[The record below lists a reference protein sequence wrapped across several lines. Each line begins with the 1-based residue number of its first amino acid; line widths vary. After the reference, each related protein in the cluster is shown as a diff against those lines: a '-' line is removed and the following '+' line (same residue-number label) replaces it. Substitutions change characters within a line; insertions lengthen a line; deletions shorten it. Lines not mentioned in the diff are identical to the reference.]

1 MDRIIDLTD
10 FSFFFL
16 LFSFSKSFSD
26 YIILHSFT
34 KDKYNKYVTL
44 FTTVFLYTIYDRTN
58 QLLKSTEDNLT
69 GFDYLHLLKLGLL
82 FLIYFV
88 VIAVCTE
95 GTTKKKLLRTFG
107 IITLSQIKWIL
118 SGMTESYFFLNEH
131 NGVVVE
137 DMPSYQMRI
146 EVLLSISLIYFV
158 FGYLFALLIRLFS
171 KNKKSTFS
179 LKYAYFY
186 FFPIANIIPAV
197 LLLGIIPANANVN
210 VEYEKSYSII
220 CSFIYIIAFS
230 IDIFSIFII
239 DRIIRTD
246 EENKQLT
253 IIATKNK
260 LEYQS
265 ALIVKEEQEHLK
277 RFRHDIRNINKTVK
291 SLIEAG
297 ETDKAIQLLDESSVE
312 AEKTSGVTLCRCN
325 IINTVLYMKSN
336 EAKEHGI
343 AIFCNVTESSACK
356 LSDIDISRV
365 LLNLCDN
372 AINAAKECE
381 KKQIKIDIEINDKLI
396 KINTENH
403 YIPSKTKRPSPEH
416 GNGTK
421 IIKQISKKYGGEY
434 KAEATDR
441 IYKTQTYLRNIN
453 IE

>member
-26 YIILHSFT
+26 FVIIHSFI
-34 KDKYNKYVTL
+34 KDKYNKFVTL
-44 FTTVFLYTIYDRTN
+44 FTTVFLYTLYDIINQNLKPIEDESNDLIYLFFVSVG
-58 QLLKSTEDNLT
+58 LLFSVHFTTISVCTEDTLKNKFFHSVEITFLSLVKWIFT
-69 GFDYLHLLKLGLL
+69 GMTSSFFFINELNGTANSLPSYEMSLGLL
-82 FLIYFV
+82 LC
-88 VIAVCTE
+88 A
-95 GTTKKKLLRTFG
+95 
-107 IITLSQIKWIL
+107 
-118 SGMTESYFFLNEH
+118 
-131 NGVVVE
+131 
-137 DMPSYQMRI
+137 
-146 EVLLSISLIYFV
+146 SLIYFV
-158 FGYLFALLIRLFS
+158 YGYLFALMIKLFS
-171 KNKKSTFS
+171 KNMRSTFS

-197 LLLGIIPANANVN
+197 LLLGITPTKAN
-210 VEYEKSYSII
+210 VEYEKGYSII

-230 IDIFSIFII
+230 IDLFSIFII
-239 DRIIRTD
+239 DRIIYTD
-246 EENKQLT
+246 ERNKQLT
-253 IIATKNK
+253 VIATKNK

-291 SLIEAG
+291 GLIEAG

-343 AIFCNVTESSACK
+343 AILCNVTESSTCK
-356 LSDIDISRV
+356 LSDIDISRI

-372 AINAAKECE
+372 AINASKECDE
-381 KKQIKIDIEINDKLI
+381 KQINIDIEINDKVI

-403 YIPSKTKRPSPEH
+403 YIPNKTKKPSPEH

-421 IIKQISKKYGGEY
+421 IIKRISKKYGGEY
-434 KAEATDR
+434 KAEATDG

>member
-26 YIILHSFT
+26 FVIIHSFM
-34 KDKYNKYVTL
+34 KDKYNKFVTL
-44 FTTVFLYTIYDRTN
+44 FTTVFLYTLYDITN
-58 QLLKSTEDNLT
+58 QNLKPIEDESN
-69 GFDYLHLLKLGLL
+69 GFNYTFLVAVGLL
-82 FLIYFV
+82 FLVHFTTIT
-88 VIAVCTE
+88 VCTE
-95 GTTKKKLLRTFG
+95 GTLKNKFFHSVEITF
-107 IITLSQIKWIL
+107 LSLVKWIL
-118 SGMTESYFFLNEH
+118 TGMTGSYFFINELN
-131 NGVVVE
+131 GTA
-137 DMPSYQMRI
+137 DSLPSYEMSLG
-146 EVLLSISLIYFV
+146 LLLCASLIYFV
-158 FGYLFALLIRLFS
+158 YGYLFALLFKLFS
-171 KNKKSTFS
+171 KNMRSTFS

-197 LLLGIIPANANVN
+197 LLLGITPSNAKI
-210 VEYEKSYSII
+210 EYEKGYSII
-220 CSFIYIIAFS
+220 CTFIYIIAFS
-230 IDIFSIFII
+230 IDLFSILII
-239 DRIIRTD
+239 DRIIYTD
-246 EENKQLT
+246 ERNKQLT
-253 IIATKNK
+253 VIATKNE

-265 ALIVKEEQEHLK
+265 ALIVKEEQEHL
-277 RFRHDIRNINKTVK
+277 RQFRHDIRNINKTVK
-291 SLIEAG
+291 SLLEAG
-297 ETDKAIQLLDESSVE
+297 KTDEAMKLLDESSVE
-312 AEKTSGVTLCRCN
+312 AEKTSDVTLCRCN

-336 EAKEHGI
+336 EAKEYGI
-343 AIFCNVTESSACK
+343 AILCNVTESSACK

-434 KAEATDR
+434 KAEATDG

>member
-26 YIILHSFT
+26 FVIIHSFM
-34 KDKYNKYVTL
+34 KDKYNKFVTL
-44 FTTVFLYTIYDRTN
+44 FTTVFLYTLYDIIN
-58 QLLKSTEDNLT
+58 QILKSIEDNLT
-69 GFDYLHLLKLGLL
+69 GFDYLFLLRLGLL
-82 FLIYFV
+82 FLIYFI
-88 VIAVCTE
+88 VISVCTE
-95 GTTKKKLLRTFG
+95 GTTKKKVLRTFE
-107 IITLSQIKWIL
+107 IIILSQIKWIF
-118 SGMTESYFFLNEH
+118 SGMTESFFFINEQ

-137 DMPSYQMRI
+137 NMPSYQMRI
-146 EVLLSISLIYFV
+146 DELLSISLIYFV
-158 FGYLFALLIRLFS
+158 YGYLFALMIKMFS
-171 KNKKSTFS
+171 KNMRSTFS

-197 LLLGIIPANANVN
+197 LLLGKTPTKANI
-210 VEYEKSYSII
+210 EYEKGYFII
-220 CSFIYIIAFS
+220 CTFIYIIAFS
-230 IDIFSIFII
+230 IDLLSIFII
-239 DRIIRTD
+239 DRIIYTD
-246 EENKQLT
+246 ERNKQLT
-253 IIATKNK
+253 VIATKNK

-265 ALIVKEEQEHLK
+265 ALIVKEEQENLK

-291 SLIEAG
+291 GLIEAG

-343 AIFCNVTESSACK
+343 TILCNVTESSACK
-356 LSDIDISRV
+356 LSDIDISRI

-372 AINAAKECE
+372 AINAAKECDE
-381 KKQIKIDIEINDKLI
+381 KQIKIDIEINDKVI

-403 YIPSKTKRPSPEH
+403 YIPNKTKKPSPEH

-421 IIKQISKKYGGEY
+421 IIKQIAKKYGGEY
-434 KAEATDR
+434 KAEATDG

>member
-26 YIILHSFT
+26 FVIIHSFM
-34 KDKYNKYVTL
+34 KDKYNKFVTL
-44 FTTVFLYTIYDRTN
+44 FTTIFLYTLYDIIN
-58 QLLKSTEDNLT
+58 QNLKPIEDESNGLS
-69 GFDYLHLLKLGLL
+69 YLFLVSVGLL
-82 FLIYFV
+82 FSVHFITISF
-88 VIAVCTE
+88 CTE
-95 GTTKKKLLRTFG
+95 GTLKNKFFHSVEITF
-107 IITLSQIKWIL
+107 LSLIKWIL
-118 SGMTESYFFLNEH
+118 TGMTSSFFFINELN
-131 NGVVVE
+131 GTT
-137 DMPSYQMRI
+137 DSLPSYEMSLG
-146 EVLLSISLIYFV
+146 LLLCASLIYFV
-158 FGYLFALLIRLFS
+158 YGYLFALLIKLFS
-171 KNKKSTFS
+171 KNKRSAFS

-197 LLLGIIPANANVN
+197 LLLGLIPENAN

-246 EENKQLT
+246 EMNKQLT
-253 IIATKNK
+253 VIATKNE

-265 ALIVKEEQEHLK
+265 ALIVKEEQEHL
-277 RFRHDIRNINKTVK
+277 RRIRHDIRNINKTVK
-291 SLIEAG
+291 GLLEAG
-297 ETDKAIQLLDESSVE
+297 ETDKAMQLLDESSVE
-312 AEKTSGVTLCRCN
+312 AEKISGITLCRCS

-343 AIFCNVTESSACK
+343 TILSNVTESSVCK
-356 LSDIDISRV
+356 ITDIDISRI

-372 AINAAKECE
+372 TINAAKECDE
-381 KKQIKIDIEINDKLI
+381 KQVKIDIEINDKVI

-403 YIPSKTKRPSPEH
+403 FIPHKTRKPSPEH

-434 KAEATDR
+434 KAEATYG

>member
-26 YIILHSFT
+26 FVIIHSFM
-34 KDKYNKYVTL
+34 KDKYNKFVTL
-44 FTTVFLYTIYDRTN
+44 FTTVFLYTLYDITN
-58 QLLKSTEDNLT
+58 QNLKPIEDESN
-69 GFDYLHLLKLGLL
+69 GFDYTFLVAVGLL
-82 FLIYFV
+82 FLVHFTTIT
-88 VIAVCTE
+88 VCTE
-95 GTTKKKLLRTFG
+95 GTLKNKFFHSVEITF
-107 IITLSQIKWIL
+107 LSLVKWIL
-118 SGMTESYFFLNEH
+118 TGMTGSFFFINEV
-131 NGVVVE
+131 NGTA
-137 DMPSYQMRI
+137 DSLPSYEMSLS
-146 EVLLSISLIYFV
+146 LLLCTSLIYFV
-158 FGYLFALLIRLFS
+158 YGYLFALLFKLFS
-171 KNKKSTFS
+171 KNMRSTFS

-197 LLLGIIPANANVN
+197 LLLEITPSNAKI
-210 VEYEKSYSII
+210 EYEKGYSII
-220 CSFIYIIAFS
+220 CTFIYIIAFS
-230 IDIFSIFII
+230 IDLFSILII
-239 DRIIRTD
+239 DRIIYTD
-246 EENKQLT
+246 ERNKQLT
-253 IIATKNK
+253 VIATKNE

-265 ALIVKEEQEHLK
+265 ALIVKEEQEHLR

-291 SLIEAG
+291 SLLEAG
-297 ETDKAIQLLDESSVE
+297 KTDEAMKLLDESSVE

-343 AIFCNVTESSACK
+343 AILCNVTESSACK

-434 KAEATDR
+434 KAEATDG

>member
-26 YIILHSFT
+26 FVIIHSFM
-34 KDKYNKYVTL
+34 KDKYNKFVTL
-44 FTTVFLYTIYDRTN
+44 FTTVFLYTIYDRIN
-58 QLLKSTEDNLT
+58 QISKSIEDNLT
-69 GFDYLHLLKLGLL
+69 GFDYLFLLRLGLL
-82 FLIYFV
+82 FLIYFI
-88 VIAVCTE
+88 VISVCTE
-95 GTTKKKLLRTFG
+95 GTTKKKVLRTFE
-107 IITLSQIKWIL
+107 IIILSQIKWIL
-118 SGMTESYFFLNEH
+118 SGMTESFFFINEQ

-137 DMPSYQMRI
+137 DMPSYQMRMD
-146 EVLLSISLIYFV
+146 ELLSISLIYFV
-158 FGYLFALLIRLFS
+158 YSYLFALIIKLFS
-171 KNKKSTFS
+171 KNKRSTFS

-197 LLLGIIPANANVN
+197 LLLGLIPTKAS
-210 VEYEKSYSII
+210 VEYEKGYFII

-230 IDIFSIFII
+230 IDLFSIFII
-239 DRIIRTD
+239 DRIIQTD
-246 EENKQLT
+246 EKNKQLT
-253 IIATKNK
+253 VIATKNK

-336 EAKEHGI
+336 EAKEHGLTI
-343 AIFCNVTESSACK
+343 LSNVTESSTCK
-356 LSDIDISRV
+356 LSNIDISRI

-372 AINAAKECE
+372 AINAAKECNE
-381 KKQIKIDIEINDKLI
+381 KQIKIDIEINDKVI

-403 YIPSKTKRPSPEH
+403 YIPNKTKKPSPEH

-421 IIKQISKKYGGEY
+421 IIKRISKKYGGEY
-434 KAEATDR
+434 KAETTDG

>member
-1 MDRIIDLTD
+1 MDRIIDLTE

-26 YIILHSFT
+26 FVIIHSFM
-34 KDKYNKYVTL
+34 KDKYNKFVTL
-44 FTTVFLYTIYDRTN
+44 FTTVFLYTLYDIIN
-58 QLLKSTEDNLT
+58 QILKSIEDNLT
-69 GFDYLHLLKLGLL
+69 GFDYLFLLRLGLL
-82 FLIYFV
+82 FLIYFI
-88 VIAVCTE
+88 VISVCTE
-95 GTTKKKLLRTFG
+95 GTTKKKVLRTFE
-107 IITLSQIKWIL
+107 IIILSQIKWIF
-118 SGMTESYFFLNEH
+118 SGMTESFFFINEQ

-137 DMPSYQMRI
+137 NMPSYQMRI
-146 EVLLSISLIYFV
+146 DELLSISLIYFV
-158 FGYLFALLIRLFS
+158 YGYLFALMIKMFS
-171 KNKKSTFS
+171 KNMRSTFS

-197 LLLGIIPANANVN
+197 LLLGKTPTKAN
-210 VEYEKSYSII
+210 VEYEKGYFII
-220 CSFIYIIAFS
+220 CTFIYIIAFS
-230 IDIFSIFII
+230 IDLLSIFII
-239 DRIIRTD
+239 DRIIYTD
-246 EENKQLT
+246 ERNKQLT
-253 IIATKNK
+253 VIATKNE

-265 ALIVKEEQEHLK
+265 ALIVKEEQEHLR

-291 SLIEAG
+291 SLLEAG
-297 ETDKAIQLLDESSVE
+297 KTDEAMKLLDESSVE
-312 AEKTSGVTLCRCN
+312 AEKTSGVTLCRCH

-343 AIFCNVTESSACK
+343 AILCNVTENSACK

-372 AINAAKECE
+372 AINATKECD

-403 YIPSKTKRPSPEH
+403 YIPSKTKKPSPEH

-434 KAEATDR
+434 KAVATDR

>member
-26 YIILHSFT
+26 FVIIHSFM
-34 KDKYNKYVTL
+34 KDKYNKFVTL
-44 FTTVFLYTIYDRTN
+44 FTTVFLYTLYDITN
-58 QLLKSTEDNLT
+58 QNLKPIEDESN
-69 GFDYLHLLKLGLL
+69 GFSYTFLVAVGLL
-82 FLIYFV
+82 FLVHFTTIT
-88 VIAVCTE
+88 VCTE
-95 GTTKKKLLRTFG
+95 GTLKNKFFHSVEITF
-107 IITLSQIKWIL
+107 LSLVKWIL
-118 SGMTESYFFLNEH
+118 TGMTGSFFFINELNGTVG
-131 NGVVVE
+131 NL
-137 DMPSYQMRI
+137 PSYEMSLS
-146 EVLLSISLIYFV
+146 LLLCASLIYFV
-158 FGYLFALLIRLFS
+158 YGYLFALLFKLFS
-171 KNKKSTFS
+171 KNMRSTFS

-197 LLLGIIPANANVN
+197 LVLGLIPSKAS
-210 VEYEKSYSII
+210 VEYEKGYSII
-220 CSFIYIIAFS
+220 CTFIYIIAFS
-230 IDIFSIFII
+230 IDLFSILII
-239 DRIIRTD
+239 DRIIYTD
-246 EENKQLT
+246 ERNKQLT
-253 IIATKNK
+253 VIATKNE

-265 ALIVKEEQEHLK
+265 ALIVKEKQEHLR

-291 SLIEAG
+291 SLLEAG
-297 ETDKAIQLLDESSVE
+297 KTDEAMKLLDESSVE

-343 AIFCNVTESSACK
+343 TILCNVTESSACK

-372 AINAAKECE
+372 AINATKECDE
-381 KKQIKIDIEINDKLI
+381 KQIKIDIEINDKLI

-403 YIPSKTKRPSPEH
+403 YIPSKTKRPSPEQ

-434 KAEATDR
+434 KAEAANG

>member
-1 MDRIIDLTD
+1 MDRIVDLTD

-26 YIILHSFT
+26 FVIIHSFM
-34 KDKYNKYVTL
+34 KDKYNKFVTL
-44 FTTVFLYTIYDRTN
+44 FTTVFLYTLYDITN
-58 QLLKSTEDNLT
+58 QNLKPIEDESN
-69 GFDYLHLLKLGLL
+69 GFSYTFLVAVGLL
-82 FLIYFV
+82 FLVHFTTIT
-88 VIAVCTE
+88 VCTE
-95 GTTKKKLLRTFG
+95 GTLKNKFFHSVEITF
-107 IITLSQIKWIL
+107 LSLVKWIL
-118 SGMTESYFFLNEH
+118 TGMTGSFFFINELN
-131 NGVVVE
+131 GTA
-137 DMPSYQMRI
+137 DSLPSYEMSLS
-146 EVLLSISLIYFV
+146 LLLCASLIYFV
-158 FGYLFALLIRLFS
+158 YGYLFALLFKLFS
-171 KNKKSTFS
+171 KNKRSTFS

-197 LLLGIIPANANVN
+197 LLLGIIPSKAI
-210 VEYEKSYSII
+210 VEYEKGYFII
-220 CSFIYIIAFS
+220 CAFIYIIAFS
-230 IDIFSIFII
+230 IDLLSIFII
-239 DRIIRTD
+239 DRIIYTD
-246 EENKQLT
+246 ERNKQLT
-253 IIATKNK
+253 VIATKNE

-265 ALIVKEEQEHLK
+265 ALIVKEEQEHLR

-291 SLIEAG
+291 SLLEAG
-297 ETDKAIQLLDESSVE
+297 KTDEAMKLLDESSVE

-343 AIFCNVTESSACK
+343 AILCNVTESSACK

-372 AINAAKECE
+372 AINAAKECDE
-381 KKQIKIDIEINDKLI
+381 KQIKIDIEINDKLI

-434 KAEATDR
+434 KAEATDG

>member
-26 YIILHSFT
+26 FVIIHSFM
-34 KDKYNKYVTL
+34 KDKYNKFVTL
-44 FTTVFLYTIYDRTN
+44 FTTVFLYTLYDITN
-58 QLLKSTEDNLT
+58 QNLKPIEDESN
-69 GFDYLHLLKLGLL
+69 GFNYTFLVAVGLL
-82 FLIYFV
+82 FLVHFTTIT
-88 VIAVCTE
+88 VCTE
-95 GTTKKKLLRTFG
+95 GTLKNKFFHSVEITF
-107 IITLSQIKWIL
+107 LSLVKWIL
-118 SGMTESYFFLNEH
+118 TGMTGSYFFINELN
-131 NGVVVE
+131 GTA
-137 DMPSYQMRI
+137 DSLPSYEMSLG
-146 EVLLSISLIYFV
+146 LLLCASLIYFV
-158 FGYLFALLIRLFS
+158 YGYLFALLFKLFS
-171 KNKKSTFS
+171 KNMRSTFS

-197 LLLGIIPANANVN
+197 LLLGITPSNAKI
-210 VEYEKSYSII
+210 EYEKGYSII
-220 CSFIYIIAFS
+220 CTFIYIIAFS
-230 IDIFSIFII
+230 IDLLSIFII
-239 DRIIRTD
+239 DRIIYTD
-246 EENKQLT
+246 ERNKQLT
-253 IIATKNK
+253 VIATKNE

-291 SLIEAG
+291 SLLEAG
-297 ETDKAIQLLDESSVE
+297 KTDEAMKLLDESSVE

-343 AIFCNVTESSACK
+343 AILCNVTESSACK

-434 KAEATDR
+434 KAEATDG

>member
-26 YIILHSFT
+26 FVIIHSFM
-34 KDKYNKYVTL
+34 KDKYNKFITL
-44 FTTVFLYTIYDRTN
+44 FTTVFLYTLYDITN
-58 QLLKSTEDNLT
+58 QNLKPIEDESNDLSYT
-69 GFDYLHLLKLGLL
+69 FLVAVGLL
-82 FLIYFV
+82 FLVHFTTIT
-88 VIAVCTE
+88 VCTE
-95 GTTKKKLLRTFG
+95 GTLKNKFFHSVEITF
-107 IITLSQIKWIL
+107 LSLVKWIL
-118 SGMTESYFFLNEH
+118 TGMTGSFFFINEV
-131 NGVVVE
+131 NGTA
-137 DMPSYQMRI
+137 DSLPSYEMSLG
-146 EVLLSISLIYFV
+146 LLLCASLIYFV
-158 FGYLFALLIRLFS
+158 YGYLFALLFKLFS
-171 KNKKSTFS
+171 KNMRSTFS

-197 LLLGIIPANANVN
+197 LLLGITPSNAKI
-210 VEYEKSYSII
+210 EYEKGYSII
-220 CSFIYIIAFS
+220 CTFIYIIAFS
-230 IDIFSIFII
+230 IDLFSILII
-239 DRIIRTD
+239 DRIIYTD
-246 EENKQLT
+246 ERNKQLT
-253 IIATKNK
+253 VIATKNE

-265 ALIVKEEQEHLK
+265 ALIVKEEQEHLR

-291 SLIEAG
+291 SLLEAG
-297 ETDKAIQLLDESSVE
+297 KTDEAMKLLDESSVE

-343 AIFCNVTESSACK
+343 AILCNVTESSACK

-434 KAEATDR
+434 KAEATNG

>member
-26 YIILHSFT
+26 FVIIHSFM
-34 KDKYNKYVTL
+34 KDKYNKFVTL
-44 FTTVFLYTIYDRTN
+44 FTTVFLYTLYDITN
-58 QLLKSTEDNLT
+58 QNLKPIEDESN
-69 GFDYLHLLKLGLL
+69 GFDYTFLVAVGLL
-82 FLIYFV
+82 FLVHFTTIT
-88 VIAVCTE
+88 VCTE
-95 GTTKKKLLRTFG
+95 GTLKNKFFHSVEITF
-107 IITLSQIKWIL
+107 LSLVKWIL
-118 SGMTESYFFLNEH
+118 TGMTGSFFFINELN
-131 NGVVVE
+131 GTA
-137 DMPSYQMRI
+137 DSLPSYEMSLS
-146 EVLLSISLIYFV
+146 LLLCTSLIYFV
-158 FGYLFALLIRLFS
+158 YGYLFALLFKLFS
-171 KNKKSTFS
+171 KNMRSTFS

-197 LLLGIIPANANVN
+197 LLLGITPSNAKI
-210 VEYEKSYSII
+210 EYEKGYSII
-220 CSFIYIIAFS
+220 CTFIYIIAFS
-230 IDIFSIFII
+230 IDLFSILII
-239 DRIIRTD
+239 DRIIYTD
-246 EENKQLT
+246 ERNKQLT
-253 IIATKNK
+253 VIATKNE

-265 ALIVKEEQEHLK
+265 ALIVKEEQEHL
-277 RFRHDIRNINKTVK
+277 RQFRHDIRNINKTVK
-291 SLIEAG
+291 SLLEAG
-297 ETDKAIQLLDESSVE
+297 KTDEAMKLLDESSVE
-312 AEKTSGVTLCRCN
+312 AEKTSDVTLCRCN

-336 EAKEHGI
+336 EAKEYGI
-343 AIFCNVTESSACK
+343 AILCNVTESSACK

-434 KAEATDR
+434 KAEATDG

>member
-26 YIILHSFT
+26 FVIIHSFM
-34 KDKYNKYVTL
+34 KDKYNKFVTL
-44 FTTVFLYTIYDRTN
+44 FTTVFLYTLYDITN
-58 QLLKSTEDNLT
+58 QNLKPIEDESN
-69 GFDYLHLLKLGLL
+69 GFNYTFLVAVGLL
-82 FLIYFV
+82 FLVHFTTIT
-88 VIAVCTE
+88 VCTE
-95 GTTKKKLLRTFG
+95 GTLKNKFFHSVEITF
-107 IITLSQIKWIL
+107 LSLVKWIL
-118 SGMTESYFFLNEH
+118 TGMTSSFFFINELNGTVG
-131 NGVVVE
+131 NL
-137 DMPSYQMRI
+137 PSYEMSLS
-146 EVLLSISLIYFV
+146 LLLCASLIYFV
-158 FGYLFALLIRLFS
+158 YGYLFALLFKLFS
-171 KNKKSTFS
+171 KNMRSTFS

-186 FFPIANIIPAV
+186 FFPIMNIIPAV
-197 LLLGIIPANANVN
+197 LVLGLIPSKAS
-210 VEYEKSYSII
+210 VEYEKGYFII
-220 CSFIYIIAFS
+220 CDFIYIIAFS
-230 IDIFSIFII
+230 IDLFSIFII
-239 DRIIRTD
+239 DRIIYTD
-246 EENKQLT
+246 ERNKQLT
-253 IIATKNK
+253 VIATKNE

-265 ALIVKEEQEHLK
+265 ALIVKEEQEHLR

-291 SLIEAG
+291 SLLEAG
-297 ETDKAIQLLDESSVE
+297 KTDEAMKLLDESSVE
-312 AEKTSGVTLCRCN
+312 AEKTSDVTLCRCN

-336 EAKEHGI
+336 EAKEYGI
-343 AIFCNVTESSACK
+343 AILCNVTESSACK

-434 KAEATDR
+434 KAEATDG

>member
-26 YIILHSFT
+26 FVIIHSFM
-34 KDKYNKYVTL
+34 KDKYNKFVTL
-44 FTTVFLYTIYDRTN
+44 FTTVFLYTLYDITN
-58 QLLKSTEDNLT
+58 QNLKPIEDESNGLSYT
-69 GFDYLHLLKLGLL
+69 FLVAVGLL
-82 FLIYFV
+82 FLVHFTTIT
-88 VIAVCTE
+88 VCTE
-95 GTTKKKLLRTFG
+95 GTLKNKFFHSVEITF
-107 IITLSQIKWIL
+107 LSLVKWIL
-118 SGMTESYFFLNEH
+118 TGMTGSFFFINELNGTVG
-131 NGVVVE
+131 NL
-137 DMPSYQMRI
+137 PSYEMSLG
-146 EVLLSISLIYFV
+146 LLLCASLIYFV
-158 FGYLFALLIRLFS
+158 YGYLFALLFKLFS
-171 KNKKSTFS
+171 KNMRSTFS

-197 LLLGIIPANANVN
+197 LVLGLIPSKAS
-210 VEYEKSYSII
+210 VEYEKGYFII
-220 CSFIYIIAFS
+220 CAFIYIIAFS
-230 IDIFSIFII
+230 IDLLSIFII
-239 DRIIRTD
+239 DRIIYTD
-246 EENKQLT
+246 ERNKQLT
-253 IIATKNK
+253 VIATKNE

-291 SLIEAG
+291 SLLEAG
-297 ETDKAIQLLDESSVE
+297 KIDEAMKLLDESSVE
-312 AEKTSGVTLCRCN
+312 AEKTFDVTLCRCN

-336 EAKEHGI
+336 EAKEYGI
-343 AIFCNVTESSACK
+343 AILCNVTESSACK

-372 AINAAKECE
+372 TINAAKECE

-403 YIPSKTKRPSPEH
+403 YIPSKTKKPSPEH

>member
-26 YIILHSFT
+26 FVIIHSFM
-34 KDKYNKYVTL
+34 KDKYNKFVTL
-44 FTTVFLYTIYDRTN
+44 FTTVFLYTLYDITN
-58 QLLKSTEDNLT
+58 QNLKPIEDESN
-69 GFDYLHLLKLGLL
+69 GFNYTFLVAVGLL
-82 FLIYFV
+82 FLVHFTTIT
-88 VIAVCTE
+88 VCTE
-95 GTTKKKLLRTFG
+95 GTLKNKFFHSVEITF
-107 IITLSQIKWIL
+107 LSLVKWIL
-118 SGMTESYFFLNEH
+118 TGMTGSFFFINELN
-131 NGVVVE
+131 GTVGKL
-137 DMPSYQMRI
+137 PSYEMSLS
-146 EVLLSISLIYFV
+146 LLLCASLIYFV
-158 FGYLFALLIRLFS
+158 YGYLFALLFKLFS
-171 KNKKSTFS
+171 KNMRSTFS

-197 LLLGIIPANANVN
+197 LLLGIIPSKAI
-210 VEYEKSYSII
+210 VEYKKGYFII
-220 CSFIYIIAFS
+220 CAFIYIIAFS
-230 IDIFSIFII
+230 IDLLSIFII
-239 DRIIRTD
+239 DRIIYTD
-246 EENKQLT
+246 ERNKQLT
-253 IIATKNK
+253 VIATKNK

-265 ALIVKEEQEHLK
+265 ALIVKEEQEHLR

-291 SLIEAG
+291 SLLEAG
-297 ETDKAIQLLDESSVE
+297 KTDEAMKLLDESSVE
-312 AEKTSGVTLCRCN
+312 AEKTSDVTLCRCN

-336 EAKEHGI
+336 EAKEYGI
-343 AIFCNVTESSACK
+343 AILCNVTESSACK

-434 KAEATDR
+434 KAEATDG

>member
-26 YIILHSFT
+26 FVIIHSFM
-34 KDKYNKYVTL
+34 KDKYNKFVTL
-44 FTTVFLYTIYDRTN
+44 FTTVFLYTLYDIIN
-58 QLLKSTEDNLT
+58 QILKSIEDNLT
-69 GFDYLHLLKLGLL
+69 GFDYLFLLRLGLL
-82 FLIYFV
+82 FLIYFI
-88 VIAVCTE
+88 VISVCTE
-95 GTTKKKLLRTFG
+95 GTTKKKILRTFE
-107 IITLSQIKWIL
+107 IIILSQIKWIF
-118 SGMTESYFFLNEH
+118 SGMTESFFFINEQ

-137 DMPSYQMRI
+137 NMPSYQMRI
-146 EVLLSISLIYFV
+146 DELLSISLIYFV
-158 FGYLFALLIRLFS
+158 YGYLFALMIKMFS
-171 KNKKSTFS
+171 KNMRSTFS

-197 LLLGIIPANANVN
+197 LLLGKTPTKAN
-210 VEYEKSYSII
+210 VEYEKGYFII
-220 CSFIYIIAFS
+220 CTFIYIIAFS
-230 IDIFSIFII
+230 IDLFSIFII
-239 DRIIRTD
+239 DRIIQTD
-246 EENKQLT
+246 ERNKQLT
-253 IIATKNK
+253 VIATKNK

-265 ALIVKEEQEHLK
+265 ALIVKEEQENLK

-291 SLIEAG
+291 GLIEAG

-343 AIFCNVTESSACK
+343 AISCNVTESSTCK
-356 LSDIDISRV
+356 LSDIDISRI

-372 AINAAKECE
+372 AINATKECDE
-381 KKQIKIDIEINDKLI
+381 KQIKIDIEINDKVI

-403 YIPSKTKRPSPEH
+403 YIPNKTKKPSPEH

-434 KAEATDR
+434 KAEATDG

>member
-26 YIILHSFT
+26 FVIIHSFM
-34 KDKYNKYVTL
+34 KDKYNKFVTL
-44 FTTVFLYTIYDRTN
+44 FTTIFLYTLYDMTN
-58 QLLKSTEDNLT
+58 QN
-69 GFDYLHLLKLGLL
+69 LKLIEDESNGLSYLFLLSVGLL
-82 FLIYFV
+82 FLVHFTTIT
-88 VIAVCTE
+88 VCTE
-95 GTTKKKLLRTFG
+95 GTLKNKFFHSVEITF
-107 IITLSQIKWIL
+107 LSLAKWIFT
-118 SGMTESYFFLNEH
+118 GMTSSFFFINEV
-131 NGVVVE
+131 NGTA
-137 DMPSYQMRI
+137 DSSPSYEMSLD
-146 EVLLSISLIYFV
+146 LLLCASLIYFV
-158 FGYLFALLIRLFS
+158 YGYLFALMIKLFS
-171 KNKKSTFS
+171 KNMRSTFS

-197 LLLGIIPANANVN
+197 LLLGITPSNAKI
-210 VEYEKSYSII
+210 EYEKGYSII
-220 CSFIYIIAFS
+220 CTFIYIIAFS
-230 IDIFSIFII
+230 IDLFSILII
-239 DRIIRTD
+239 DRIIYTD
-246 EENKQLT
+246 ERNKQLT
-253 IIATKNK
+253 VIATKNE

-265 ALIVKEEQEHLK
+265 ALIVKEEQEHLR

-291 SLIEAG
+291 SLLEAG
-297 ETDKAIQLLDESSVE
+297 KTDEAMKLLDESSVE

-336 EAKEHGI
+336 EAKEYGI
-343 AIFCNVTESSACK
+343 AILCNVTESSACK

-372 AINAAKECE
+372 AINATKECDE
-381 KKQIKIDIEINDKLI
+381 KQIKIDIEINDKVI

-434 KAEATDR
+434 KAVAADG

>member
-26 YIILHSFT
+26 FVIIHSFM
-34 KDKYNKYVTL
+34 KDKYNKFVTL
-44 FTTVFLYTIYDRTN
+44 FTTIFLYTLYDITN
-58 QLLKSTEDNLT
+58 QNLKPIEDESNDFSYTFLVAV
-69 GFDYLHLLKLGLL
+69 GLL
-82 FLIYFV
+82 FLVHFTTIS
-88 VIAVCTE
+88 VCTE
-95 GTTKKKLLRTFG
+95 GTLKNKFFHSVEITF
-107 IITLSQIKWIL
+107 LSLVKWIL
-118 SGMTESYFFLNEH
+118 TGMTGSFFFINELN
-131 NGVVVE
+131 GTA
-137 DMPSYQMRI
+137 DSLPSYEMSLG
-146 EVLLSISLIYFV
+146 LLLCASLIYFV
-158 FGYLFALLIRLFS
+158 YGYLFALLFKLFS
-171 KNKKSTFS
+171 KNMRSTFS

-197 LLLGIIPANANVN
+197 LLLGITPSKAS
-210 VEYEKSYSII
+210 VEYEKCYFII
-220 CSFIYIIAFS
+220 CTFIYIIAFS
-230 IDIFSIFII
+230 IDLFSILII
-239 DRIIRTD
+239 DKIIYTD
-246 EENKQLT
+246 ERNKQLT
-253 IIATKNK
+253 VVATKNK

-291 SLIEAG
+291 GLIEAG

-343 AIFCNVTESSACK
+343 AIFCNVTESSTCK
-356 LSDIDISRV
+356 ITDIDISRV

-372 AINAAKECE
+372 AINAAKKCE
-381 KKQIKIDIEINDKLI
+381 KKHIKIDIEINDKLI

-434 KAEATDR
+434 KTETTDG

>member
-26 YIILHSFT
+26 FVIIHSFM
-34 KDKYNKYVTL
+34 KDKYNKFVTL
-44 FTTVFLYTIYDRTN
+44 FTTVFLYTLYDITN
-58 QLLKSTEDNLT
+58 QNLKPIEDESN
-69 GFDYLHLLKLGLL
+69 GFDYTFLVAVGLL
-82 FLIYFV
+82 FLVHFTTIT
-88 VIAVCTE
+88 VCTE
-95 GTTKKKLLRTFG
+95 GTLKNKFFHSVEITF
-107 IITLSQIKWIL
+107 LSLVKWIL
-118 SGMTESYFFLNEH
+118 TGMTGSFFFINELN
-131 NGVVVE
+131 GTA
-137 DMPSYQMRI
+137 DSLPSYEMSLS
-146 EVLLSISLIYFV
+146 LLLCTSLIYFV
-158 FGYLFALLIRLFS
+158 YGYLFALLFKLFS
-171 KNKKSTFS
+171 KNMRSTFS

-197 LLLGIIPANANVN
+197 LLLGITPSNAKI
-210 VEYEKSYSII
+210 EYEKGYSII
-220 CSFIYIIAFS
+220 CTFIYIIAFS
-230 IDIFSIFII
+230 IDLLSIFII
-239 DRIIRTD
+239 DRIIYTD
-246 EENKQLT
+246 ERNKQLT
-253 IIATKNK
+253 VIATKNE

-265 ALIVKEEQEHLK
+265 ALIVKEEQEHL
-277 RFRHDIRNINKTVK
+277 RQFRHDIRNINKTVK
-291 SLIEAG
+291 SLLEAG
-297 ETDKAIQLLDESSVE
+297 KTDEAMKLLDESSVE
-312 AEKTSGVTLCRCN
+312 AEKTSDVTLCRCN

-336 EAKEHGI
+336 EAKEYGI
-343 AIFCNVTESSACK
+343 AILCNVTESSACK

-434 KAEATDR
+434 KAEATDG

>member
-26 YIILHSFT
+26 FVIIHSFM
-34 KDKYNKYVTL
+34 KDKYNKFVTL
-44 FTTVFLYTIYDRTN
+44 FTTIFLYTLYDITN
-58 QLLKSTEDNLT
+58 QNLKPIEDESN
-69 GFDYLHLLKLGLL
+69 GFNYTFLVAVGLL
-82 FLIYFV
+82 FLVHFTTIT
-88 VIAVCTE
+88 VCTE
-95 GTTKKKLLRTFG
+95 GTLKNKFFHSVEITF
-107 IITLSQIKWIL
+107 LSLVKWIL
-118 SGMTESYFFLNEH
+118 TGMTGSYFFINELN
-131 NGVVVE
+131 GTA
-137 DMPSYQMRI
+137 DSLPSYEMSLS
-146 EVLLSISLIYFV
+146 LLLCTSLIYFV
-158 FGYLFALLIRLFS
+158 YGYLFALLFKLFS
-171 KNKKSTFS
+171 KNMRSTFS

-197 LLLGIIPANANVN
+197 LLLGITPSNAKI
-210 VEYEKSYSII
+210 EYEKGYSII
-220 CSFIYIIAFS
+220 CTFIYIIAFS
-230 IDIFSIFII
+230 IDLFSILII
-239 DRIIRTD
+239 DRIIYTD
-246 EENKQLT
+246 ERNKQLT
-253 IIATKNK
+253 VIATKNE

-265 ALIVKEEQEHLK
+265 ALIVKEEQEHL
-277 RFRHDIRNINKTVK
+277 RQFRHDIRNINKTVK
-291 SLIEAG
+291 SLLEAG
-297 ETDKAIQLLDESSVE
+297 KTDEAMKLLDESSVE
-312 AEKTSGVTLCRCN
+312 AEKTSDVTLCRCN

-343 AIFCNVTESSACK
+343 AILCNVTESSACK

-434 KAEATDR
+434 KAEATNG

>member
-26 YIILHSFT
+26 FVIIHSFM
-34 KDKYNKYVTL
+34 KDKYNKFVTL
-44 FTTVFLYTIYDRTN
+44 FTTVFLYTLYDITN
-58 QLLKSTEDNLT
+58 QNLKPIEDESND
-69 GFDYLHLLKLGLL
+69 FDYTFLVAVGLL
-82 FLIYFV
+82 FLVHFTTIT
-88 VIAVCTE
+88 VCTE
-95 GTTKKKLLRTFG
+95 GTLKNKFFHSVEITF
-107 IITLSQIKWIL
+107 LSLVKWIL
-118 SGMTESYFFLNEH
+118 TGMTGSFFFINELN
-131 NGVVVE
+131 GTA
-137 DMPSYQMRI
+137 DSLPSYEMSLS
-146 EVLLSISLIYFV
+146 LLLCASLIYFV
-158 FGYLFALLIRLFS
+158 YGYLFALLFKLFS
-171 KNKKSTFS
+171 KNMRSTFS

-197 LLLGIIPANANVN
+197 LLLGITPSNAKI
-210 VEYEKSYSII
+210 EYEKGYSII
-220 CSFIYIIAFS
+220 CTFIYIIAFS
-230 IDIFSIFII
+230 IDLFSILII
-239 DRIIRTD
+239 DRIIYTD
-246 EENKQLT
+246 ERNKQLT
-253 IIATKNK
+253 VIATKNE

-265 ALIVKEEQEHLK
+265 ALIVKEEQEHLR

-291 SLIEAG
+291 SLLEAG
-297 ETDKAIQLLDESSVE
+297 KTDEAMKLLDESSVE

-325 IINTVLYMKSN
+325 IINTVMYMKSN
-336 EAKEHGI
+336 EAKEYGI
-343 AIFCNVTESSACK
+343 AILCNVTESSACK

-372 AINAAKECE
+372 ATNATKECDE
-381 KKQIKIDIEINDKLI
+381 KQIKIDIEINDKLI

-434 KAEATDR
+434 KAVATNG

>member
-1 MDRIIDLTD
+1 MDRIIDLTE

-26 YIILHSFT
+26 FVIIHSFM
-34 KDKYNKYVTL
+34 KDKYNKFVTL
-44 FTTVFLYTIYDRTN
+44 FTTVFLYTLYDITN
-58 QLLKSTEDNLT
+58 QNLKPIEDESN
-69 GFDYLHLLKLGLL
+69 GFDYTFLVAVGLL
-82 FLIYFV
+82 FLVHFTTIT
-88 VIAVCTE
+88 VCTE
-95 GTTKKKLLRTFG
+95 GTLKNKFFHSVEITF
-107 IITLSQIKWIL
+107 LSLVKWIL
-118 SGMTESYFFLNEH
+118 TGMTGSFFFINELN
-131 NGVVVE
+131 GTA
-137 DMPSYQMRI
+137 DSLPSYEMSLS
-146 EVLLSISLIYFV
+146 LLLCASLIYFV
-158 FGYLFALLIRLFS
+158 YGYLFALLFKLFS
-171 KNKKSTFS
+171 KNMRSTFS

-197 LLLGIIPANANVN
+197 LLLGITPSNAKI
-210 VEYEKSYSII
+210 EYEKGYSII
-220 CSFIYIIAFS
+220 CTFIYIIAFS
-230 IDIFSIFII
+230 IDLFSILII
-239 DRIIRTD
+239 DRIIYTD
-246 EENKQLT
+246 ERNKQLT
-253 IIATKNK
+253 VIATKNE

-265 ALIVKEEQEHLK
+265 ALIVKEEQEHLR

-291 SLIEAG
+291 SLLEAG
-297 ETDKAIQLLDESSVE
+297 KTDEAMKLLDESSVE

-343 AIFCNVTESSACK
+343 TILCNVTENSTCK

-372 AINAAKECE
+372 AINATKECDE
-381 KKQIKIDIEINDKLI
+381 KQIKIYIEINDKVI

-434 KAEATDR
+434 KAVAANG

>member
-26 YIILHSFT
+26 FVIIHSFM
-34 KDKYNKYVTL
+34 KDKYNKFVTL
-44 FTTVFLYTIYDRTN
+44 FTTVFLYTIYDRIN
-58 QLLKSTEDNLT
+58 QISKSIEDNLT
-69 GFDYLHLLKLGLL
+69 GFDYLFLLRLGLL
-82 FLIYFV
+82 FLIYFI
-88 VIAVCTE
+88 VISVCTE
-95 GTTKKKLLRTFG
+95 GTTKKKVLRTFE
-107 IITLSQIKWIL
+107 IIILSQIKWIL
-118 SGMTESYFFLNEH
+118 SGMTESFFFINEQ

-137 DMPSYQMRI
+137 DMPSYQMRMD
-146 EVLLSISLIYFV
+146 ELLSISLIYFV
-158 FGYLFALLIRLFS
+158 YGYLFALIIKLFS
-171 KNKKSTFS
+171 KNKRSTFS

-197 LLLGIIPANANVN
+197 LLLGLIPTKAS
-210 VEYEKSYSII
+210 VEYEKGYFII

-230 IDIFSIFII
+230 IDLFSIFII
-239 DRIIRTD
+239 DRIIQTD
-246 EENKQLT
+246 EKNKQLT
-253 IIATKNK
+253 VIATKNK

-336 EAKEHGI
+336 EAKEHGLTI
-343 AIFCNVTESSACK
+343 LSNVTESSTCK
-356 LSDIDISRV
+356 LSDIDISRI

-372 AINAAKECE
+372 TINAAKECNE
-381 KKQIKIDIEINDKLI
+381 KQIKIDIEINDKVI

-403 YIPSKTKRPSPEH
+403 YIPNKTKKPSPEH

-421 IIKQISKKYGGEY
+421 IIKRISKKYGGEY
-434 KAEATDR
+434 KAEATDG

>member
-26 YIILHSFT
+26 FVIIHSFM
-34 KDKYNKYVTL
+34 KDKYNKFITL
-44 FTTVFLYTIYDRTN
+44 FTTVFLYTLYDITN
-58 QLLKSTEDNLT
+58 QNLKPIEDESNDLSYT
-69 GFDYLHLLKLGLL
+69 FLVAVGLL
-82 FLIYFV
+82 FLVHFTTIT
-88 VIAVCTE
+88 VCTE
-95 GTTKKKLLRTFG
+95 GTLKNKFFHSVEITF
-107 IITLSQIKWIL
+107 LSLVKWIL
-118 SGMTESYFFLNEH
+118 TGMTGSFFFINEV
-131 NGVVVE
+131 NGTA
-137 DMPSYQMRI
+137 DSLPSYEMSLG
-146 EVLLSISLIYFV
+146 LLLCASLIYFV
-158 FGYLFALLIRLFS
+158 YGYLFALLFKLFS
-171 KNKKSTFS
+171 KNMRSTFS

-197 LLLGIIPANANVN
+197 LLLGITPSNAKI
-210 VEYEKSYSII
+210 EYEKGYSII
-220 CSFIYIIAFS
+220 CTFIYIIAFS
-230 IDIFSIFII
+230 IDLFSILII
-239 DRIIRTD
+239 DRIIYTD
-246 EENKQLT
+246 ERNKQLT
-253 IIATKNK
+253 VIATKNE

-265 ALIVKEEQEHLK
+265 ALIVKEEQEHLR

-291 SLIEAG
+291 SLLEAG
-297 ETDKAIQLLDESSVE
+297 KTDEAMKLLDESSVE

-343 AIFCNVTESSACK
+343 AILCNVTESSACK

-381 KKQIKIDIEINDKLI
+381 KKQIKFDIEINDKLI

-434 KAEATDR
+434 KAEATDG

>member
-26 YIILHSFT
+26 FVIIHSFM
-34 KDKYNKYVTL
+34 KDKYNKFVTL
-44 FTTVFLYTIYDRTN
+44 FTTVFLYTLYDITN
-58 QLLKSTEDNLT
+58 QNLKPIEDESN
-69 GFDYLHLLKLGLL
+69 GFSYTFLVAVGLL
-82 FLIYFV
+82 FLVHFTTIT
-88 VIAVCTE
+88 VCTE
-95 GTTKKKLLRTFG
+95 GTLKNKFFHSVEITF
-107 IITLSQIKWIL
+107 LSLIKWVL
-118 SGMTESYFFLNEH
+118 TGMTGSFFFINELNGTVG
-131 NGVVVE
+131 NL
-137 DMPSYQMRI
+137 PSYEMSLG
-146 EVLLSISLIYFV
+146 LLLCASLIYFV
-158 FGYLFALLIRLFS
+158 YGYLFALLFKLFS
-171 KNKKSTFS
+171 KNMRSTFS

-197 LLLGIIPANANVN
+197 LVLGLIPSKAS
-210 VEYEKSYSII
+210 VEYEEGYFII
-220 CSFIYIIAFS
+220 CAFIYIIAFS
-230 IDIFSIFII
+230 IDLLSIFII
-239 DRIIRTD
+239 DRIIYTD
-246 EENKQLT
+246 ERNKQLT
-253 IIATKNK
+253 VIATKNK

-265 ALIVKEEQEHLK
+265 ALIVKEEQENLK

-291 SLIEAG
+291 SLLESGKTDEAM
-297 ETDKAIQLLDESSVE
+297 ELLDESSVE
-312 AEKTSGVTLCRCN
+312 AEKTSSVTLCRCN

-343 AIFCNVTESSACK
+343 AILCNVTESSACK

-372 AINAAKECE
+372 AINATKECDE
-381 KKQIKIDIEINDKLI
+381 KQIKIDIEINDKVI
-396 KINTENH
+396 KINTENN
-403 YIPSKTKRPSPEH
+403 YIPHKTRRPLPEH

-434 KAEATDR
+434 KAEAANG

>member
-26 YIILHSFT
+26 FVIIHSFM
-34 KDKYNKYVTL
+34 KDKYNKFVTL
-44 FTTVFLYTIYDRTN
+44 FTTVFLYTLYDITN
-58 QLLKSTEDNLT
+58 QNLKPIEDESN
-69 GFDYLHLLKLGLL
+69 GFNYTFLVAVGLL
-82 FLIYFV
+82 FLVHFTTIT
-88 VIAVCTE
+88 VCTE
-95 GTTKKKLLRTFG
+95 GTLKNKFFHSVEITF
-107 IITLSQIKWIL
+107 LSLVKWIL
-118 SGMTESYFFLNEH
+118 TGMTGSFFFINELN
-131 NGVVVE
+131 GTVGKL
-137 DMPSYQMRI
+137 PSYEMSLS
-146 EVLLSISLIYFV
+146 LLLCASLIYFV
-158 FGYLFALLIRLFS
+158 YGYLFALLFKLFS
-171 KNKKSTFS
+171 KNMRSTFS

-197 LLLGIIPANANVN
+197 LLLGIIPSKAI
-210 VEYEKSYSII
+210 VEYKKGYFII
-220 CSFIYIIAFS
+220 CAFIYIIAFS
-230 IDIFSIFII
+230 IDLLSIFII
-239 DRIIRTD
+239 DRIIYTD
-246 EENKQLT
+246 ERNKQLT
-253 IIATKNK
+253 VIATKNK

-265 ALIVKEEQEHLK
+265 ALIVKEEQEHLR

-291 SLIEAG
+291 GLLEAG
-297 ETDKAIQLLDESSVE
+297 KTDEAMKLLDESSVE

-336 EAKEHGI
+336 EAKEYGI
-343 AIFCNVTESSACK
+343 AILCNITESSACK

-434 KAEATDR
+434 KAEATDG

>member
-1 MDRIIDLTD
+1 MDRIIDLTE

-26 YIILHSFT
+26 FVIIHSFM
-34 KDKYNKYVTL
+34 KDKYNKFVTL
-44 FTTVFLYTIYDRTN
+44 FTTVFLYTLYDITN
-58 QLLKSTEDNLT
+58 QNLKPIEDESN
-69 GFDYLHLLKLGLL
+69 GFSYTFLVAVGLL
-82 FLIYFV
+82 FLVHFTTIT
-88 VIAVCTE
+88 VCTE
-95 GTTKKKLLRTFG
+95 GTLKNKFFHSVEITF
-107 IITLSQIKWIL
+107 LSLVKWIL
-118 SGMTESYFFLNEH
+118 TGMTGSYFFINELNGTVG
-131 NGVVVE
+131 NL
-137 DMPSYQMRI
+137 PSYEMSLS
-146 EVLLSISLIYFV
+146 LLLCTSLIYFV
-158 FGYLFALLIRLFS
+158 YGYLFALLFKLFS
-171 KNKKSTFS
+171 KNMRSTFS

-197 LLLGIIPANANVN
+197 LLLGITPSNAKI
-210 VEYEKSYSII
+210 EYEKGYSII
-220 CSFIYIIAFS
+220 CTFIYIIAFS
-230 IDIFSIFII
+230 IDLFSILII
-239 DRIIRTD
+239 DRIIYTD
-246 EENKQLT
+246 ERNKQLT
-253 IIATKNK
+253 VIATKNE

-265 ALIVKEEQEHLK
+265 ALIVKEEQEHLR

-291 SLIEAG
+291 SLLEAG
-297 ETDKAIQLLDESSVE
+297 KTDEAMKLLDESSVE

-343 AIFCNVTESSACK
+343 AILCNVTESSACK

-434 KAEATDR
+434 KAEATDG

>member
-26 YIILHSFT
+26 FVIIHSFM
-34 KDKYNKYVTL
+34 KDKYNKFVTL
-44 FTTVFLYTIYDRTN
+44 FTTVFLYTIYDRIN
-58 QLLKSTEDNLT
+58 QISKSIEDNLT
-69 GFDYLHLLKLGLL
+69 GFDYLFLLRLGLL
-82 FLIYFV
+82 FLIYFI
-88 VIAVCTE
+88 VISVCTE
-95 GTTKKKLLRTFG
+95 GTTKKKVLRTFE
-107 IITLSQIKWIL
+107 IIILSQIKWIL
-118 SGMTESYFFLNEH
+118 SGMTESFFFINEQ

-137 DMPSYQMRI
+137 DMPSYQMRMD
-146 EVLLSISLIYFV
+146 ELLSISLIYFV
-158 FGYLFALLIRLFS
+158 YGYLFALIIKLFS
-171 KNKKSTFS
+171 KNMRSTFS
-179 LKYAYFY
+179 LKHAYFY

-197 LLLGIIPANANVN
+197 LLLGLIPTKAS
-210 VEYEKSYSII
+210 VEYEKGYFII
-220 CSFIYIIAFS
+220 CTFIYIIAFS
-230 IDIFSIFII
+230 VDLFSIFII
-239 DRIIRTD
+239 DRIIQTD
-246 EENKQLT
+246 ERNKQLT
-253 IIATKNK
+253 VIATKNK

-291 SLIEAG
+291 SLIESG
-297 ETDKAIQLLDESSVE
+297 ETDKAIQLLDESNVE

-343 AIFCNVTESSACK
+343 AIFCNVTESSTCK
-356 LSDIDISRV
+356 LSDIDISRI

-372 AINAAKECE
+372 AINAAKECDE
-381 KKQIKIDIEINDKLI
+381 KQIKVDIKINDKVI
-396 KINTENH
+396 KINTENY
-403 YIPSKTKRPSPEH
+403 YIPNKTKKPSPEH

-421 IIKQISKKYGGEY
+421 IIKRISKKYGGEY
-434 KAEATDR
+434 KAEATDG

>member
-26 YIILHSFT
+26 FVIIHSFM
-34 KDKYNKYVTL
+34 KDKYNKFVTL
-44 FTTVFLYTIYDRTN
+44 FTTVFLYTLYDRIN
-58 QLLKSTEDNLT
+58 QILKSIEDNLT
-69 GFDYLHLLKLGLL
+69 GFDYLLLLRLGLL

-95 GTTKKKLLRTFG
+95 EITKKKILRTFE
-107 IITLSQIKWIL
+107 IIILSQIKWIL
-118 SGMTESYFFLNEH
+118 SGMTESFFFINEH

-137 DMPSYQMRI
+137 DMPLYQMKI
-146 EVLLSISLIYFV
+146 EELLSISLIYFV
-158 FGYLFALLIRLFS
+158 YGYLFALLFKLFS
-171 KNKKSTFS
+171 KNMRSTFS

-197 LLLGIIPANANVN
+197 LLLGITPTKAS
-210 VEYEKSYSII
+210 VEYEKGYFII
-220 CSFIYIIAFS
+220 CSLIYIIAFS
-230 IDIFSIFII
+230 IDLFSIFII
-239 DRIIRTD
+239 DRIIQTD
-246 EENKQLT
+246 EKNKQLT
-253 IIATKNK
+253 VIATKNK

-343 AIFCNVTESSACK
+343 AVLCNVTESSTCK
-356 LSDIDISRV
+356 ITDIDISRI
-365 LLNLCDN
+365 LLNLSDN
-372 AINAAKECE
+372 AINAAKECDE
-381 KKQIKIDIEINDKLI
+381 KQIKIDIEINDKVI

-403 YIPSKTKRPSPEH
+403 YIPNKTKKPSPEH

-421 IIKQISKKYGGEY
+421 IIKRISKKYGGEY
-434 KAEATDR
+434 KAEATDG

>member
-26 YIILHSFT
+26 FVIIHSFM
-34 KDKYNKYVTL
+34 KDKYNKFVTL
-44 FTTVFLYTIYDRTN
+44 FTTVFLYTLYDITN
-58 QLLKSTEDNLT
+58 QNLKPIEDESN
-69 GFDYLHLLKLGLL
+69 GFNYTFLVAVGLL
-82 FLIYFV
+82 FLVHFTTIT
-88 VIAVCTE
+88 VCTE
-95 GTTKKKLLRTFG
+95 GTLKNKFFHSVEITF
-107 IITLSQIKWIL
+107 LSLVKWIL
-118 SGMTESYFFLNEH
+118 TGMTGSFFFINEV
-131 NGVVVE
+131 NGTA
-137 DMPSYQMRI
+137 DSLPSYEMSLS
-146 EVLLSISLIYFV
+146 LLLCTSLIYFV
-158 FGYLFALLIRLFS
+158 YGYLFALLFKLFS
-171 KNKKSTFS
+171 KNMRSTFS

-197 LLLGIIPANANVN
+197 LLLGITPSNAKI
-210 VEYEKSYSII
+210 EYEKGYSII
-220 CSFIYIIAFS
+220 CTFIYIIAFS
-230 IDIFSIFII
+230 IDLFSILII
-239 DRIIRTD
+239 DRIIYTD
-246 EENKQLT
+246 ERNKQLT
-253 IIATKNK
+253 VIATKNE

-265 ALIVKEEQEHLK
+265 ALIVKEEQEHLR

-291 SLIEAG
+291 SLLEAG
-297 ETDKAIQLLDESSVE
+297 KTDEAMKLLDESSVE

-343 AIFCNVTESSACK
+343 AILCNVTESSACK

-434 KAEATDR
+434 KAVATDG

>member
-26 YIILHSFT
+26 FVIIHSFM
-34 KDKYNKYVTL
+34 KDKYNKFVTL
-44 FTTVFLYTIYDRTN
+44 FTTIFQYTIYDRIN
-58 QLLKSTEDNLT
+58 QISKSIEDNLT
-69 GFDYLHLLKLGLL
+69 GFDYLFLLRLSLL
-82 FLIYFV
+82 FLIYFI
-88 VIAVCTE
+88 VISVCTE
-95 GTTKKKLLRTFG
+95 GTTKKKVLRTFE
-107 IITLSQIKWIL
+107 IIILSQIKWIL
-118 SGMTESYFFLNEH
+118 SGMTESFFFINEQ
-131 NGVVVE
+131 NGVVVK

-146 EVLLSISLIYFV
+146 DELLSISLIYFV
-158 FGYLFALLIRLFS
+158 YGYLFALMIKLFS
-171 KNKKSTFS
+171 KNMRSTFS

-197 LLLGIIPANANVN
+197 LLLGITPTKAS
-210 VEYEKSYSII
+210 VEYKKGYFII

-230 IDIFSIFII
+230 IDLFSIFII
-239 DRIIRTD
+239 DRIIQTD
-246 EENKQLT
+246 ERNKQLT
-253 IIATKNK
+253 VIATKNK

-291 SLIEAG
+291 GLIEAG

-325 IINTVLYMKSN
+325 VINTVLYMKSN

-343 AIFCNVTESSACK
+343 TILCNVTENSACK

-372 AINAAKECE
+372 AINATKECD

-434 KAEATDR
+434 KAEATDG

>member
-26 YIILHSFT
+26 FVIIHSFM
-34 KDKYNKYVTL
+34 KDKYNKFVTL
-44 FTTVFLYTIYDRTN
+44 FTTVFLYTLYDIIN
-58 QLLKSTEDNLT
+58 QILKSIEDNLT
-69 GFDYLHLLKLGLL
+69 GFDYLFLLRLGLL
-82 FLIYFV
+82 FLIYFI
-88 VIAVCTE
+88 VISVCTE
-95 GTTKKKLLRTFG
+95 GTTKKKVLRTFE
-107 IITLSQIKWIL
+107 IIILSQIKWIF
-118 SGMTESYFFLNEH
+118 SGMTESFFFINEQ

-137 DMPSYQMRI
+137 NMPSYQMRI
-146 EVLLSISLIYFV
+146 DELLSISLIYFV
-158 FGYLFALLIRLFS
+158 YGYLFALMIKMFS
-171 KNKKSTFS
+171 KNIRSTFS

-197 LLLGIIPANANVN
+197 LLLGITPTKAS
-210 VEYEKSYSII
+210 VEYEKGYFII
-220 CSFIYIIAFS
+220 CTFIYIIAFS
-230 IDIFSIFII
+230 IDLFSILII
-239 DRIIRTD
+239 DKIIYTD
-246 EENKQLT
+246 ERNKQLT
-253 IIATKNK
+253 VIATKNK

-291 SLIEAG
+291 GLIEAG

-325 IINTVLYMKSN
+325 IINTVLYMKLN
-336 EAKEHGI
+336 EAKEYEI
-343 AIFCNVTESSACK
+343 AILCNVTESSTCR

-372 AINAAKECE
+372 AINATKKCDG
-381 KKQIKIDIEINDKLI
+381 KQIKIDIEINDKLI

-403 YIPSKTKRPSPEH
+403 YIPNKTKKPSPEH

-421 IIKQISKKYGGEY
+421 IIKQIAKKYGGEY
-434 KAEATDR
+434 KAEATDG

>member
-1 MDRIIDLTD
+1 
-10 FSFFFL
+10 
-16 LFSFSKSFSD
+16 
-26 YIILHSFT
+26 
-34 KDKYNKYVTL
+34 
-44 FTTVFLYTIYDRTN
+44 
-58 QLLKSTEDNLT
+58 
-69 GFDYLHLLKLGLL
+69 
-82 FLIYFV
+82 
-88 VIAVCTE
+88 
-95 GTTKKKLLRTFG
+95 
-107 IITLSQIKWIL
+107 
-118 SGMTESYFFLNEH
+118 MTESYFFLNEH

-197 LLLGIIPANANVN
+197 LLLGITPTKAS
-210 VEYEKSYSII
+210 VEYEKGYFIL
-220 CSFIYIIAFS
+220 CTFIYIIAFS
-230 IDIFSIFII
+230 IDLFSILII
-239 DRIIRTD
+239 DKIIYTD
-246 EENKQLT
+246 ERNKQLT
-253 IIATKNK
+253 VIATKNK

-291 SLIEAG
+291 GLIKAG

-343 AIFCNVTESSACK
+343 AILCNVTESSTCK

-372 AINAAKECE
+372 AINATKECDE
-381 KKQIKIDIEINDKLI
+381 KQIKIDIEINDKVI

-403 YIPSKTKRPSPEH
+403 YIPNKTKKPSPEH

-421 IIKQISKKYGGEY
+421 IIKRISKKYGGEY
-434 KAEATDR
+434 KAEATDG

>member
-1 MDRIIDLTD
+1 MSTIIDLRE

-26 YIILHSFT
+26 FIIIHSFT
-34 KDKYNKYVTL
+34 KDKYNKFVTL
-44 FTTVFLYTIYDRTN
+44 FTTVFLYTIYDRIN
-58 QLLKSTEDNLT
+58 QISKSVEDDLT
-69 GFDYLHLLKLGLL
+69 GFDYLFLIRIALL

-88 VIAVCTE
+88 IISVCTE
-95 GTTKKKLLRTFG
+95 GTAKKKLLRTFE
-107 IITLSQIKWIL
+107 IIILSQIKWIL
-118 SGMTESYFFLNEH
+118 SGTTESFFFLNEH
-131 NGVVVE
+131 NGVVVDE
-137 DMPSYQMRI
+137 MPSYQMQMD
-146 EVLLSISLIYFV
+146 ELLSISLIYFV
-158 FGYLFALLIRLFS
+158 FGYLLALIIKLFG
-171 KNKKSTFS
+171 KNMRSTFS

-197 LLLGIIPANANVN
+197 LLLGLIPANTN
-210 VEYEKSYSII
+210 VEYEKGYFII

-246 EENKQLT
+246 EVNKQLT
-253 IIATKNK
+253 IIATKNE

-265 ALIVKEEQEHLK
+265 ALIVKEEQEHL
-277 RFRHDIRNINKTVK
+277 RRIRHDIRNINKTAK

-297 ETDKAIQLLDESSVE
+297 ESDKAMQLLDESSVE
-312 AEKTSGVTLCRCN
+312 VEKISDITLCRCS

-336 EAKEHGI
+336 EAKEQGI
-343 AIFCNVTESSACK
+343 ALLGNVTESSTCK
-356 LSDIDISRV
+356 ITNIDISRI

-372 AINAAKECE
+372 AINATKECDE
-381 KKQIKIDIEINDKLI
+381 KQIKVDIEINDKVI

-403 YIPSKTKRPSPEH
+403 YIPHKTRKPSPEH

-421 IIKQISKKYGGEY
+421 IIKQIAKKHGGEY
-434 KAEATDR
+434 KVEAADG

>member
-26 YIILHSFT
+26 FVIIHSFM
-34 KDKYNKYVTL
+34 KDKYNKFVTL
-44 FTTVFLYTIYDRTN
+44 FTTVFLYTLYDITN
-58 QLLKSTEDNLT
+58 QS
-69 GFDYLHLLKLGLL
+69 LKLIEDESNGFSYTFLVAVGLL
-82 FLIYFV
+82 FLVHFTTIT
-88 VIAVCTE
+88 VCTE
-95 GTTKKKLLRTFG
+95 GTLKNKFFHSVEITF
-107 IITLSQIKWIL
+107 LSLVKWIL
-118 SGMTESYFFLNEH
+118 TGMTGSYFFINELN
-131 NGVVVE
+131 GTA
-137 DMPSYQMRI
+137 DSLPSYEMSLG
-146 EVLLSISLIYFV
+146 LLLCASLIYFV
-158 FGYLFALLIRLFS
+158 YGYLFALLFKLFS
-171 KNKKSTFS
+171 KNMRSTFS

-197 LLLGIIPANANVN
+197 LLLGITPSNAKI
-210 VEYEKSYSII
+210 EYEKGYSII
-220 CSFIYIIAFS
+220 CTFIYIIAFS
-230 IDIFSIFII
+230 IDLFSILII
-239 DRIIRTD
+239 DRIIYTD
-246 EENKQLT
+246 ERNKQLT
-253 IIATKNK
+253 VIATKNE

-265 ALIVKEEQEHLK
+265 ALIVKEEQEHL
-277 RFRHDIRNINKTVK
+277 RQFRHDIRNINKTVK
-291 SLIEAG
+291 SLLEAG
-297 ETDKAIQLLDESSVE
+297 KTDEAMKLLDESSVE
-312 AEKTSGVTLCRCN
+312 AEKTSDVTLCRCN

-336 EAKEHGI
+336 EAKEYGI
-343 AIFCNVTESSACK
+343 AILCNVTESSACK

-434 KAEATDR
+434 KAVAADG

>member
-26 YIILHSFT
+26 FVIIHSFM
-34 KDKYNKYVTL
+34 KDKYNKFVTL
-44 FTTVFLYTIYDRTN
+44 FTTVFLYTLYDITN
-58 QLLKSTEDNLT
+58 QNLKPIEDESN
-69 GFDYLHLLKLGLL
+69 GFNYTFLVAVGLL
-82 FLIYFV
+82 FLVHFTTIT
-88 VIAVCTE
+88 VCTE
-95 GTTKKKLLRTFG
+95 GTLKNKFFHSVEITF
-107 IITLSQIKWIL
+107 LSIVKWIL
-118 SGMTESYFFLNEH
+118 TGMTSSFFFINELNGTVG
-131 NGVVVE
+131 NL
-137 DMPSYQMRI
+137 PSYEMSLS
-146 EVLLSISLIYFV
+146 LLLCASLIYFV
-158 FGYLFALLIRLFS
+158 YGYLFALLFKLFS
-171 KNKKSTFS
+171 KNMRSTFS

-186 FFPIANIIPAV
+186 FFPIMNIIPAV
-197 LLLGIIPANANVN
+197 LVLGLIPSKAS
-210 VEYEKSYSII
+210 VEYEKGYFII
-220 CSFIYIIAFS
+220 CDFIYIIAFS
-230 IDIFSIFII
+230 IDLFSIFII
-239 DRIIRTD
+239 DRIIYTD
-246 EENKQLT
+246 ERNKQLT
-253 IIATKNK
+253 VIATKNE

-265 ALIVKEEQEHLK
+265 ALIVKEEQEHLR

-291 SLIEAG
+291 SLLEAG
-297 ETDKAIQLLDESSVE
+297 KTDEAMKLLDESSVE
-312 AEKTSGVTLCRCN
+312 AEKTSDVTLCRCN

-336 EAKEHGI
+336 EAKEYGI
-343 AIFCNVTESSACK
+343 AILCNVTESSACK

-434 KAEATDR
+434 KAEATDG

>member
-26 YIILHSFT
+26 FVIIHSFM
-34 KDKYNKYVTL
+34 KDKYNKFVTL
-44 FTTVFLYTIYDRTN
+44 FTTVFLYTIYDRIN
-58 QLLKSTEDNLT
+58 QISKSIEDNLT
-69 GFDYLHLLKLGLL
+69 SFDYLFLLRLGLL
-82 FLIYFV
+82 FLIYFI
-88 VIAVCTE
+88 VISVCTE
-95 GTTKKKLLRTFG
+95 GTTKKKVLRTFE
-107 IITLSQIKWIL
+107 IVILSQIKWIL
-118 SGMTESYFFLNEH
+118 SGMTEAFFFINEQ

-137 DMPSYQMRI
+137 DMPSYQMRMD
-146 EVLLSISLIYFV
+146 ELLSISLIYFV
-158 FGYLFALLIRLFS
+158 YGYLFALMIKLFS
-171 KNKKSTFS
+171 KNMRSTFS

-197 LLLGIIPANANVN
+197 LLLGIIPTKSNI
-210 VEYEKSYSII
+210 EYKKGYFII

-230 IDIFSIFII
+230 IDLFSIFII
-239 DRIIRTD
+239 DRIIYTD
-246 EENKQLT
+246 ERNKQLT
-253 IIATKNK
+253 VIATKNK

-291 SLIEAG
+291 SLIESG

-336 EAKEHGI
+336 EAKENGI
-343 AIFCNVTESSACK
+343 AILCNVTESSTCK
-356 LSDIDISRV
+356 ITDIDISRV

-372 AINAAKECE
+372 AINAAKECDE
-381 KKQIKIDIEINDKLI
+381 KQIKIDIEINDKVI

-403 YIPSKTKRPSPEH
+403 YIPNKTKKPSPEH

-421 IIKQISKKYGGEY
+421 IIKRISKKYGGEY
-434 KAEATDR
+434 KAEATDG

>member
-26 YIILHSFT
+26 FVIIHSFM
-34 KDKYNKYVTL
+34 KDKYNKFVTL
-44 FTTVFLYTIYDRTN
+44 FTTVFLYTLYDITN
-58 QLLKSTEDNLT
+58 QNLKPIEDESN
-69 GFDYLHLLKLGLL
+69 GFSYTFLVAVGLL
-82 FLIYFV
+82 FLVHFTTIT
-88 VIAVCTE
+88 VCTE
-95 GTTKKKLLRTFG
+95 GTLKNKFFHSVEITF
-107 IITLSQIKWIL
+107 LSLINWVL
-118 SGMTESYFFLNEH
+118 TGMTGSFFFINELNGTVG
-131 NGVVVE
+131 NL
-137 DMPSYQMRI
+137 PSYEMSLG
-146 EVLLSISLIYFV
+146 LLLCASLIYFV
-158 FGYLFALLIRLFS
+158 YGYLFALLFKLFS
-171 KNKKSTFS
+171 KNMRSTFS

-197 LLLGIIPANANVN
+197 LVLGLIPSKAS
-210 VEYEKSYSII
+210 VEYEEGYFII
-220 CSFIYIIAFS
+220 CAFIYIIAFS
-230 IDIFSIFII
+230 IDLLSIFII
-239 DRIIRTD
+239 DRIIYTD
-246 EENKQLT
+246 ERNKQLT
-253 IIATKNK
+253 VIATKNK

-265 ALIVKEEQEHLK
+265 ALIVKEEQENLK

-291 SLIEAG
+291 SLLESGKTDEAM
-297 ETDKAIQLLDESSVE
+297 ELLDESSVE
-312 AEKTSGVTLCRCN
+312 AEKTSSVTLCRCN

-343 AIFCNVTESSACK
+343 AILCNVTESSACK

-372 AINAAKECE
+372 AINATKECDE
-381 KKQIKIDIEINDKLI
+381 KQIKIDIEINDKVI
-396 KINTENH
+396 KINTENN
-403 YIPSKTKRPSPEH
+403 YIPHKTRRPLPEH

-434 KAEATDR
+434 KAEAANG